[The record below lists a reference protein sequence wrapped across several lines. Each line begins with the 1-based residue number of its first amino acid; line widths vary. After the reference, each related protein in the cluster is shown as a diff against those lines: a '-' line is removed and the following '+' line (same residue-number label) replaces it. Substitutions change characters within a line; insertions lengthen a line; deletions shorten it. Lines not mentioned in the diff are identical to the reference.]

1 MDQILP
7 DLLLAPPGFE
17 DCFLLQ
23 VEKPRTSAVLK
34 KIETVPQFSLNSI
47 FLKRI
52 NGSKSDP
59 KANEIL

>member
-1 MDQILP
+1 MP
-7 DLLLAPPGFE
+7 DLLLAPPGLE

-23 VEKPRTSAVLK
+23 VEKGQTSAVLK
-34 KIETVPQFSLNSI
+34 KIETVSQFSLNSI

-59 KANEIL
+59 TCNEIL

>member
-1 MDQILP
+1 MP
-7 DLLLAPPGFE
+7 DLLLTPTELE
-17 DCFLLQ
+17 DFFLLEIPKLQ
-23 VEKPRTSAVLK
+23 TSAVLK
-34 KIETVPQFSLNSI
+34 KIESVPQFALNSI